1 MKFHISWAAGQ
12 KNGQINR
19 DRNIGHEDSYD
30 RIRWAQPT
38 LHFRFI
44 LALFG
49 CGSGFDTAEPF
60 DPESFDLELTTERL
74 TAEGLVAGQPRLT
87 RSDGYT

>member
-1 MKFHISWAAGQ
+1 MKFHTSTAAGQ
-12 KNGQINR
+12 KTGQINR
-19 DRNIGHEDSYD
+19 DRNIGHEYSND

-60 DPESFDLELTTERL
+60 DPEL
-74 TAEGLVAGQPRLT
+74 TAEGLVAGRGSLFNEV
-87 RSDGYT
+87 